1 MTEQQVRTIKSDRW
15 SYLWL
20 ALFSVLTLFVGARW
34 NFPLAA
40 WFAPVFAMRFYRH
53 SEKGGRAFLWL
64 WLASAVPT
72 VIAWN
77 GATAM
82 GFLHPMAEPLFFIFF
97 AAPISLV
104 PYVVDRLYYRRWARE
119 GSMPFWLTLVYP
131 ISATAIDF
139 FSASGSPFGSFGAAA
154 YSQTGFTALMQLTAL
169 TGMWGIP
176 FIVSWFAS
184 VVSYVWENGFQWTKI
199 SRGVLTFAGVLV
211 LVFGFGLGRMLLADP
226 VEQEV
231 QIAGFSLPEEQLV
244 SMFGLWQG
252 GEEEAFRKAT
262 AELHAQQLEGVRVAA
277 QSGAQIVVLQEA
289 AGMGFREEV
298 DALLA
303 DASTVAQEE
312 SIYLVLPT
320 STMDPAGE
328 EPFHNVVHIIDPNGK
343 VVLEHYKYGGTQF
356 EGSIT
361 GSGELQTV
369 ETPYGTLS
377 AVICWDADF
386 PATIRQAG
394 EQDVDLLFIPA
405 NDWLEIRDI
414 HVGMATFRAV
424 ENGMPI
430 YRQTGAGV
438 SVVTDAYGRVV
449 NRVDVFEEEN
459 AGAWGGE
466 QMVMTPVGSIETLYP
481 RIGDAFGL
489 AMLVGLVG
497 LLGFAWMKRK

>member
-1 MTEQQVRTIKSDRW
+1 MTEQQSRTIKSDRW

-34 NFPLAA
+34 NLSLAA
-40 WFAPVFAMRFYRH
+40 WFAPVFAMRFYRN

-82 GFLHPMAEPLFFIFF
+82 GFLHPMAEPIFFI
-97 AAPISLV
+97 AIAPITLI
-104 PYVVDRLYYRRWARE
+104 PYVVDRIYYRRWARE
-119 GSMPFWLTLVYP
+119 GGMSFWLTLVYP

-154 YSQTGFTALMQLTAL
+154 YSQTGFTALMQVTAL

-199 SRGVLTFAGVLV
+199 SRGVLIFAGALV
-211 LVFGFGLGRMLLADP
+211 LVFGFGFGRMLLADP
-226 VEQEV
+226 AEQKV

-252 GEEEAFRKAT
+252 GEEEAFRESA
-262 AELHAQQLEGVRVAA
+262 AELHARQLAQVRVAA
-277 QSGAQIVVLQEA
+277 QNGAQIVVLQEA
-289 AGMGFREEV
+289 AGVGFAEEVEKLLKDAAIVAREEN
-298 DALLA
+298 
-303 DASTVAQEE
+303 
-312 SIYLVLPT
+312 IYLVLPIAE
-320 STMDPAGE
+320 SDPKAE
-328 EPFHNVVHIIDPNGK
+328 ELTRNVVHIFDPNGEM
-343 VVLEHYKYGGTQF
+343 VLEHYKYGGTQF
-356 EGSIT
+356 EGSVT

-424 ENGMPI
+424 ENGLPI

-449 NRVDVFEEEN
+449 NRVDIFEEEN

-489 AMLVGLVG
+489 AMLVGLGG